1 MTANDILIADL
12 IAANV
17 DPVLVVRVRAV
28 VEQLE
33 RRKNADADRQRRVRE
48 QRRAGVTLRHA
59 TPVTLRHATEP
70 VTEPVRSDRTHRP
83 APKFPWPADYREQ
96 FWNRYPRRVGKKAAL
111 TKLDNVRRADEVA
124 FDALLAAVRRIDTKE
139 LQYVPHPATWLHQGR
154 YLDAGPVPVDDEPV
168 WRKPPPGMKSAL
180 NNGGGR

>member
-1 MTANDILIADL
+1 MKTHDTLVADL
-12 IAANV
+12 IAAGV
-17 DPVLVVRVRAV
+17 DPVLVMRVRLALEEL
-28 VEQLE
+28 EQLD
-33 RRKNADADRQRRVRE
+33 RDAGILRA
-48 QRRAGVTLRHA
+48 RRAVDAAHKRDVRRRLQTRLQTSAEGA
-59 TPVTLRHATEP
+59 TPSP
-70 VTEPVRSDRTHRP
+70 VKGGSRP
-83 APKFPWPADYREQ
+83 SPKFPWPADYREQ